1 MNVETG
7 MNQKKVLQQLIAAKH
22 LTNGNIATPVPS
34 LFFSRQTASDEQ
46 KYGMTTPALCIIV
59 QGEKELRLSEK
70 RFLYSPQDYLF
81 TSMRLP
87 VVGRVIKA
95 SADQPYLALKIEIT
109 PSELY
114 EVIQTSQLKTDS
126 ATKQVERGIFVS
138 QLDSSLL
145 DAVARFAQLVERPD
159 DIGMLAPLYKKEVIY
174 KLLQGPYKEV
184 LQKIAT
190 EGTPTNQ
197 IETVINYV
205 SVNYREPLKVDELAK
220 QANISTATLY
230 RQFKEVTSMSPIQ
243 FQKRLRLHEARRL
256 LLTETIG
263 VADAAYVVGYES
275 PSQFNR
281 EYARMFGLPPRKDTA
296 TLS

>member
-263 VADAAYVVGYES
+263 VADAA
-275 PSQFNR
+275 
-281 EYARMFGLPPRKDTA
+281 M
-296 TLS
+296 